1 MTWRHLLYIFLMGLL
16 GSFGILNIW
25 NSWKFQMNEY
35 ELSHLEKLQHA
46 TLEQN
51 KRLQASIMSLSAPE
65 RILILVEQNPQWQL
79 KRLSSQ
85 DITIIEIKEP

>member
-1 MTWRHLLYIFLMGLL
+1 MASRFICFLLGLL
-16 GSFGILNIW
+16 GFLGILNVW
-25 NSWKFQMNEY
+25 NSWQFQMNEY
-35 ELSHLEKLQHA
+35 ELLHLEKLQHA

-79 KRLSSQ
+79 KRLSNQ